1 MIDKDEEKRQSNYL
15 TGGAGNVIPVA
26 PPSPP
31 RNTSGF
37 GVESP
42 KTSGSGYETPVKP
55 PPNQKLFGSFGP
67 TVYPG
72 SVVAQGDPI
81 VNFWNSRQR
90 APQPP
95 SGAQTITAGAGANAL
110 LGAGRETQKTSGFG
124 YETPKTSGF
133 GVEAPKTSG
142 FGVETLKNPD
152 AANRPDPGFNKMSMQ
167 TIGRQV
173 IKDQDGGY
181 TELDITGMRPDNQQQ
196 RIQGGGESQLDLAKF
211 QLEQSKFTKDVL
223 GQMSQEEM
231 ARLELTASAINNMI
245 PESLDG
251 SSNARGEALRM
262 AVPLSK
268 GGADPLTAA
277 ALGAQAAQELE
288 AWAKMQADALAQVGA
303 EKAQV
308 AIANKRA
315 EIQRNMQRLMQ
326 QNQSLYQQPQTPNQQ
341 DQFGF

>member
-1 MIDKDEEKRQSNYL
+1 MATNAARN
-15 TGGAGNVIPVA
+15 PVA
-26 PPSPP
+26 PP
-31 RNTSGF
+31 TS
-37 GVESP
+37 
-42 KTSGSGYETPVKP
+42 
-55 PPNQKLFGSFGP
+55 
-67 TVYPG
+67 
-72 SVVAQGDPI
+72 
-81 VNFWNSRQR
+81 
-90 APQPP
+90 PQPR
-95 SGAQTITAGAGANAL
+95 QTTARGIPQDFEGR
-110 LGAGRETQKTSGFG
+110 LGKFDFEQQG
-124 YETPKTSGF
+124 
-133 GVEAPKTSG
+133 GV
-142 FGVETLKNPD
+142 
-152 AANRPDPGFNKMSMQ
+152 
-167 TIGRQV
+167 QV
-173 IKDQDGGY
+173 IK
-181 TELDITGMRPDNQQQ
+181 PDFSTQNQTN
-196 RIQGGGESQLDLAKF
+196 QLDLAKF

-288 AWAKMQADALAQVGA
+288 AWAKMQADALAQAGA

-341 DQFGF
+341 DQSGI